1 MNQNFVEEFSKII
14 IDVSFIL
21 NKPISK
27 NDFEI
32 IDRGIPHKPPT
43 DLPEGK
49 TAVYTFFCPKENRF
63 LKIGKAGDRS
73 KARFTSHHYNPGS
86 ANSNLAKSLLKDN
99 ELKNKYNYN
108 EQNIKQWIKE
118 NCQRIDILFD
128 VSLGQFANELFESIF
143 HYKYEPRYEG

>member
-1 MNQNFVEEFSKII
+1 MRFGLVRLTFKMKT
-14 IDVSFIL
+14 
-21 NKPISK
+21 KPNCGLGWFGCCGFLLDNTI
-27 NDFEI
+27 
-32 IDRGIPHKPPT
+32 
-43 DLPEGK
+43 
-49 TAVYTFFCPKENRF
+49 FCPKENRF

-99 ELKNKYNYN
+99 ELKNKYNFN

-118 NCQRIDILFD
+118 NCQRMDILFD
-128 VSLGQFANELFESIF
+128 ISLGQFANELFESIF